1 MKMKGLALS
10 VALGVAAIGGVTSTA
25 PAYASGI
32 PVIDVAHIAETV
44 MQYQE
49 MIKQL
54 ETLNSQLNQA
64 KQQYESLT
72 GGRGMANLARTAES
86 YIPTNWQETLDLMKG
101 GGSGE
106 LGNMAD
112 QIREAASQLDKEF
125 YADADGDVRQGLQEA
140 LQSAAAGQ
148 AMNAKIYDSSEQRL
162 QRLNSLADQVDSAA
176 DMKAISDLQAR
187 ISIENGMLMN
197 ELIRLQSM
205 NAMYENQRR
214 VQHQQSAQSARAV
227 INTNY

>member
-32 PVIDVAHIAETV
+32 PVVDVAHIAETV

-72 GGRGMANLARTAES
+72 GSRGLGNLARSTGA
-86 YIPTNWQETLDLMKG
+86 IPKNWQETLASMKN
-101 GGSGE
+101 GE
-106 LGNMAD
+106 LGD
-112 QIREAASQLDKEF
+112 LSKQIRESASLLDKDFFADVDQAIKDSLDQSMSAYTDQQALNQSF
-125 YADADGDVRQGLQEA
+125 YDTATSRAQKME
-140 LQSAAAGQ
+140 
-148 AMNAKIYDSSEQRL
+148 
-162 QRLNSLADQVDSAA
+162 SLANQIDSAS

-187 ISIENGMLMN
+187 VAVEQAQLTN
-197 ELIRLQSM
+197 ELIKMQSL
-205 NAMYENQRR
+205 NQIAQQKRETQAQQ
-214 VQHQQSAQSARAV
+214 QHQAAFQTSFS
-227 INTNY
+227 Y

>member
-10 VALGVAAIGGVTSTA
+10 VALGVAAIGGVASTS

-44 MQYQE
+44 LQYQE

-72 GGRGMANLARTAES
+72 GGRGMGNLARTAES
-86 YIPTNWQETLDLMKG
+86 YIPSNWKETLDLMKG
-101 GGSGE
+101 GGGGE
-106 LGNMAD
+106 LGSMAD

-125 YADADGDVRQGLQEA
+125 YASADGDVRQGLQQA

-187 ISIENGMLMN
+187 IAIENGMLMN

-214 VQHQQSAQSARAV
+214 VQHQRSAQSARAIV
-227 INTNY
+227 NTNY

>member
-1 MKMKGLALS
+1 MKMKELALS
-10 VALGVAAIGGVTSTA
+10 VALGVAAVGGVVSTA
-25 PAYASGI
+25 PVHATGI

-64 KQQYESLT
+64 KQQYESMT
-72 GGRGMANLARTAES
+72 GSRGLGNLARTSES
-86 YIPTNWQETLDLMKG
+86 YIPTNWKETLDLMNG

-112 QIREAASQLDKEF
+112 QIRDAASQLDQEF
-125 YADADGDVRQGLQEA
+125 YADADSDVRQGLQEA

-187 ISIENGMLMN
+187 IAIENGMLMN

-214 VQHQQSAQSARAV
+214 VKHQEAAQMARAV

>member
-1 MKMKGLALS
+1 MKIKAIALS

-72 GGRGMANLARTAES
+72 GGRGMGNLVRSTGA
-86 YIPTNWQETLDLMKG
+86 IPKNWQETLASMQN
-101 GGSGE
+101 GE
-106 LGNMAD
+106 LGD
-112 QIREAASQLDKEF
+112 LSKQIRQTASLLDEDFFADVDEAIKDSLDKSMSGYTDQQALNQSF
-125 YADADGDVRQGLQEA
+125 YDTATARAQKME
-140 LQSAAAGQ
+140 
-148 AMNAKIYDSSEQRL
+148 
-162 QRLNSLADQVDSAA
+162 SLANQIDSAS

-187 ISIENGMLMN
+187 VAVEQAQLTN
-197 ELIRLQSM
+197 ELIKMQSL
-205 NAMYENQRR
+205 NQIAQQKRETQAQQ
-214 VQHQQSAQSARAV
+214 QHQAAFKTSFK
-227 INTNY
+227 Y

>member
-1 MKMKGLALS
+1 MKIKALALS
-10 VALGVAAIGGVTSTA
+10 VALSVAVIGGVTSTA

-72 GGRGMANLARTAES
+72 GGRGMANLARSTGA
-86 YIPTNWQETLDLMKG
+86 IPKNWQETLASMQN
-101 GGSGE
+101 GE
-106 LGNMAD
+106 LGD
-112 QIREAASQLDKEF
+112 LSKQIRETASLLDEDFFADVDEAIKDSLDKSMSGYTDQQALNQSF
-125 YADADGDVRQGLQEA
+125 YDTATTRAQKME
-140 LQSAAAGQ
+140 
-148 AMNAKIYDSSEQRL
+148 
-162 QRLNSLADQVDSAA
+162 SLANQIDSAS

-187 ISIENGMLMN
+187 VAVEQAQLTN
-197 ELIRLQSM
+197 ELIKMQSL
-205 NAMYENQRR
+205 NQIAQQKRETQAQQ
-214 VQHQQSAQSARAV
+214 QHQAAFKTSFK
-227 INTNY
+227 Y